1 MQKVVDRRSIAKLR
15 NLGQL
20 NRFRFAC
27 QVLHAWKLGLIG
39 VGQKSSM
46 VDKPLTGPF
55 RCFVFG
61 NGLWLKSVGTWNRAW
76 METTLHRQLKEKF
89 REPGSEIEVKL
100 GRYRIDVVNGQRLME
115 IQRSGLS
122 SIRDKIGK
130 LLKDGYTVDVVKP
143 LVSRKRLIKLNR
155 KDGKEVD
162 RRWSPLRGTI
172 LDLFD
177 ELIYFTRVFPHPN
190 LTLITPLI
198 QIEEI
203 RYPGHGKRRRRRAGD
218 FVVGDRMILEMEDA
232 HTFRTV
238 HDLHL
243 LLPSDLPKVFDTQQ
257 LANGLGVPRHQ
268 AQRIAYVMRK
278 TGAAIETG
286 KQGNSILCRLA
297 TKTESRQALRKK
309 RPEKI
314 ATVTLSPNQ
323 SKTGLGPKPARKKT
337 TTKKSGGPIASA
349 KKRRKRLKPKTTQNV
364 A

>member
-1 MQKVVDRRSIAKLR
+1 
-15 NLGQL
+15 
-20 NRFRFAC
+20 
-27 QVLHAWKLGLIG
+27 
-39 VGQKSSM
+39 
-46 VDKPLTGPF
+46 
-55 RCFVFG
+55 
-61 NGLWLKSVGTWNRAW
+61 

-130 LLKDGYTVDVVKP
+130 LLTQGYMVDVVKP

-155 KDGKEVD
+155 KNGKEID

-203 RYPGHGKRRRRRAGD
+203 RYPGHGKRRRQRAGD
-218 FVVGDRMILEMEDA
+218 FVVSDRMILEMEDA

-238 HDLHL
+238 HDLHS
-243 LLPSDLPKVFDTQQ
+243 LLPSDLPREFNTKQ
-257 LANGLGVPRHQ
+257 LAHGLGVPRHQ

-297 TKTESRQALRKK
+297 TKKESRSALEKK
-309 RPEKI
+309 RPKEVAKVKVG
-314 ATVTLSPNQ
+314 ATKSSQPSTS
-323 SKTGLGPKPARKKT
+323 PARKKT
-337 TTKKSGGPIASA
+337 TTGKPVVAKTTR
-349 KKRRKRLKPKTTQNV
+349 KKRSRTKSRASTKHRV

>member
-1 MQKVVDRRSIAKLR
+1 
-15 NLGQL
+15 
-20 NRFRFAC
+20 
-27 QVLHAWKLGLIG
+27 
-39 VGQKSSM
+39 
-46 VDKPLTGPF
+46 
-55 RCFVFG
+55 
-61 NGLWLKSVGTWNRAW
+61 

-89 REPGSEIEVKL
+89 RQPGSEIEVKL

-130 LLKDGYTVDVVKP
+130 LLNKGYMVDVVKP

-155 KDGKEVD
+155 KNGTEID

-203 RYPGHGKRRRRRAGD
+203 RYPGHGKRRRRRTGD
-218 FVVGDRMILEMEDA
+218 FIISDRLILEMEDA

-238 HDLHL
+238 QDLHS
-243 LLPSDLPKVFDTQQ
+243 LLPRSLPQEFDTRQ
-257 LANGLGVPRHQ
+257 LADGLGVPRHQ

-286 KQGNSILCRLA
+286 KRGNSILCRLA
-297 TKTESRQALRKK
+297 TKTESQRALA
-309 RPEKI
+309 EKQPKQT
-314 ATVTLSPNQ
+314 ATVQVAVNPIPPQ
-323 SKTGLGPKPARKKT
+323 PKSASVKSRSSAKKKT
-337 TTKKSGGPIASA
+337 TIKKKTTAKKSTA
-349 KKRRKRLKPKTTQNV
+349 KKTRRVKTSV
-364 A
+364 KKSA